1 MSGGFD
7 DRFVITTHIQIFDIS
22 EIQTFP
28 QKTILEANIG
38 VYVGDGLYGTLF
50 SSYIMEAKGLGD
62 DKDQAIAAAVR
73 KIRLARL
80 KKLQG
85 TGVGEADR
93 AVAKVQGTAGRCHG
107 MAQQPSTANGD
118 KGTASYQQIQKM
130 ERTLEQSSI
139 SQVLYKYLD
148 DKNELQ
154 LPEIVEENKNS
165 ENTDNPAGTYPS
177 KLCLRQ
183 SSKTELFHSKRA

>member
-1 MSGGFD
+1 
-7 DRFVITTHIQIFDIS
+7 
-22 EIQTFP
+22 
-28 QKTILEANIG
+28 
-38 VYVGDGLYGTLF
+38 
-50 SSYIMEAKGLGD
+50 
-62 DKDQAIAAAVR
+62 
-73 KIRLARL
+73 
-80 KKLQG
+80 
-85 TGVGEADR
+85 
-93 AVAKVQGTAGRCHG
+93 
-107 MAQQPSTANGD
+107 MAQQPSTANAD

-183 SSKTELFHSKRA
+183 SSKTELFHSNRA